1 VPNDVFGRDYSASYD
16 TMYRDKDYVAEC
28 DLLESAAVRHLNAKP
43 RELLDLGCGT
53 GNHAAEWVR
62 RGVRVH
68 GVDRSAEMLN
78 GAMQKR
84 AQNPLFASRSS
95 FSQGDVREV
104 RIGREF
110 DMVTMMFAVLGYQVT
125 NADLA
130 ATFLTVRHHLVSGGL
145 FACDF
150 WYGPAVL
157 AQRPS
162 DRMRII
168 DNGSTR
174 MIRWASTSLD
184 TLEHTARVEFHLWK
198 LEGPTIVS
206 EVRESHLMRFLFA
219 REVEFHLTVAGL
231 ELVSLTAFPSLDIP
245 VTDQTWNAFLVARA
259 V

>member
-1 VPNDVFGRDYSASYD
+1 VPDDVFGREYSASYD
-16 TMYRDKDYVAEC
+16 ALYRDKDYVAEC
-28 DLLESAAVRHLNAKP
+28 DLLESAAIRHLNAKP
-43 RELLDLGCGT
+43 REVLDLGCGT

-68 GVDRSAEMLN
+68 GIDRSPEMLES
-78 GAMQKR
+78 AVRKQ
-84 AQNPLFASRSS
+84 ALDSVFASRSS

-104 RIGREF
+104 RVGREF

-130 ATFLTVRHHLVSGGL
+130 ATLLTVRHHLVRGGL

-162 DRMRII
+162 DRMRTI
-168 DNGSTR
+168 DIGSTR
-174 MIRWASTSLD
+174 MIRWATTSLD
-184 TLEHTARVEFHLWK
+184 TRQHTARVEFQLWK

-206 EVRESHLMRFLFA
+206 EVRESHVMRFLFA
-219 REVEFHLTVAGL
+219 QELEFHLTVAGL
-231 ELVSLTAFPSLDIP
+231 ELISLTAFPSLDIP